1 VQNLLLVFA
10 AGLLNLLGRRQI
22 VCEEGKITDVAI
34 PEGQIVLVYRGGRKR
49 RIDAVVAVQE
59 LPDAVGLVYIF
70 AVM

>member
-1 VQNLLLVFA
+1 VRSLLLVLA
-10 AGLLNLLGRRQI
+10 AGVLNLLGRCQI
-22 VCEEGKITDVAI
+22 DTQEGKITNVAI